1 MSEKKKRKIFLVDGN
16 SFLYRAYYA
25 TPYLATSRGL
35 PTNATYAMTN
45 MILKLL
51 KENKPDSLLVVFDSK
66 VPSFRH
72 EISKEYKAQRKP
84 MPDNLSVQVPYV
96 KSVIGALG
104 IPILEIEGY
113 EADDIIGTI
122 VEKIKSEDVEI
133 FIVTGDK
140 DLMQFISEN
149 VYVYDTMKN
158 VVYGEKEVEEK
169 FGVSPSLICDFL
181 ALSGDTSDNIPGI
194 PGIGEK
200 TARMLIREFGSL
212 EEIYERIEEI
222 KKDSI
227 RDKLVKGRDFAFLS
241 KKLASVKRDVPI
253 DLEKLEW
260 KVDPDPRRLK
270 SLFRELE
277 FTSLYKEIQLEGKE
291 ESVWNEAKI
300 EDLDLKKVSLFA
312 NFKSKPRA
320 FPELLNFAVFD
331 GKNVFYSEEKKDLS
345 TVIKGAQGLILHNA
359 KAFMLSG
366 FDLNAEKTFDI
377 MLSAYLLNPLRKD
390 LSPETIIG
398 EYLGKETREDLEKR
412 GLFEKAMG
420 LYEVQAVLERR
431 MEEMGLKSLF
441 YSVEMP
447 LTEVIS
453 EMEKTGVKVE
463 SKKLIDFS
471 YELKDRLKDISK
483 RIYDL
488 SGEAFNINSP
498 QQLSRVLFQKLGLQP
513 KKKTK
518 TGYSTDTE
526 VLEELTGEHPI
537 AELLLEYR
545 TLSKLKNTYIDTLPQ
560 WINPETKRIHASF
573 NQMNVSTGRLS
584 SSDPNLQN
592 IPIRGEEGKR
602 VREAFVAEEGFLLMS
617 SDYSQI
623 ELRILAHLSKDEALI
638 EAFRRGEDIHNNV
651 AMEFFGVERDKITPE
666 MRRVAKVVNFGVIYG
681 ISPYGLAKELRISQ
695 KEAQDYI
702 DNYFKIHKGVKEY
715 MEKVVKEAEEKGYV
729 RTYYGRI
736 RYIPEL
742 FNPDQK
748 VRQLGV
754 RTAMNTPIQGTAAD
768 IIKMAMV
775 NIHRKKKSLG
785 LLSRL
790 ILQIHDELLFEVKE
804 EEKEI
809 MEELVRN
816 EMENVIVLDVP
827 LKVSI
832 GFGKNWAEAK
842 D

>member
-122 VEKIKSEDVEI
+122 VQKIKSEDVEI

-158 VVYGEKEVEEK
+158 VIYGEKEVEEK

-212 EEIYERIEEI
+212 EDIYERIEEI

-277 FTSLYKEIQLEGKE
+277 FTSLYKEIQLEEKE

-420 LYEVQAVLERR
+420 LYEVQAVLERK
-431 MEEMGLKSLF
+431 MEEMGLKFLF

-545 TLSKLKNTYIDTLPQ
+545 TLSKLKSTYIDTLPQ

>member
-398 EYLGKETREDLEKR
+398 EYLGKETREDSEKR

>member
-158 VVYGEKEVEEK
+158 VIYGEKEVEEK

-212 EEIYERIEEI
+212 EDIYERIEEI

-241 KKLASVKRDVPI
+241 KKLASIKRDVPI

-431 MEEMGLKSLF
+431 MEEMGLKFLF

-488 SGEAFNINSP
+488 SGETFNINSP

>member
-158 VVYGEKEVEEK
+158 VIYGEKEVEEK

-212 EEIYERIEEI
+212 EDIYERIEEI

-277 FTSLYKEIQLEGKE
+277 FTSLYKEIQLEEKE

-431 MEEMGLKSLF
+431 MEEMGLKFLF

-488 SGEAFNINSP
+488 SGETFNINSP

-526 VLEELTGEHPI
+526 VLEELTGQHPI

>member
-158 VVYGEKEVEEK
+158 VIYGEKEVEEK

-212 EEIYERIEEI
+212 EDIYERIEEI

-277 FTSLYKEIQLEGKE
+277 FTSLYKEIQLEEKE

-420 LYEVQAVLERR
+420 LYEVQAVLERK

-545 TLSKLKNTYIDTLPQ
+545 TLSKLKSTYIDTLPQ

>member
-158 VVYGEKEVEEK
+158 VIYGEKEVEEK

-241 KKLASVKRDVPI
+241 KKLASIKRDVPI

-431 MEEMGLKSLF
+431 MEEMGLKFLF

-488 SGEAFNINSP
+488 SGETFNINSP

-526 VLEELTGEHPI
+526 VLEELTGQHPI

>member
-158 VVYGEKEVEEK
+158 VIYGEKEVEEK

-488 SGEAFNINSP
+488 SGETFNINSP

>member
-212 EEIYERIEEI
+212 EKIYERIEEI

-227 RDKLVKGRDFAFLS
+227 KDKLVKGRDFAFLS
-241 KKLASVKRDVPI
+241 KKLASIKRDVPI

-398 EYLGKETREDLEKR
+398 EYLGKETREGLEKR

-488 SGEAFNINSP
+488 SGETFNINSP